1 MLSVAPE
8 HAAARQLLASLLA
21 ERNEFADAEVLL
33 IGLLRDYPE
42 DAGLYGRYSRLMLR
56 TLHLDKAEQLA
67 REGLRYDPDDNECL
81 LALAL
86 CETARGGARAN
97 EGLQKLIAG
106 HPESM
111 STVHALVVA
120 LVDGGRIDEAHRIA
134 QQAMRADP
142 ANEHLVSMVRELR
155 IQNHWSLKPL
165 WPLRKWGWGAS
176 AAMWIGSHRRL
187 AWAPEHRARTLWPG
201 RADIA
206 RVRDLQLGMA
216 ATHQAHP
223 VTHRDPR
230 LAELEVQLLRDPL
243 NAPARLEYARLLL
256 AVDDEPAALQQYEVA
271 RKLGG
276 TPLLEEFEALRAPP
290 PAVPATR

>member
-1 MLSVAPE
+1 MDEQPSSADAFGQQAFYFIERRRLADAKRVLKDGLSQFPQDPDLLYYGAQVEWLDDENDAAEGTVKQVLSVAPE
-8 HAAARQLLASLLA
+8 HGPARQLLASLLA

-176 AAMWIGSHRRL
+176 AAMWIGSIVVLRGLRNT
-187 AWAPEHRARTLWPG
+187 APELYG
-201 RADIA
+201 
-206 RVRDLQLGMA
+206 
-216 ATHQAHP
+216 P
-223 VTHRDPR
+223 VALT
-230 LAELEVQLLRDPL
+230 
-243 NAPARLEYARLLL
+243 LL
-256 AVDDEPAALQQYEVA
+256 AYVIYSWVWP
-271 RKLGG
+271 
-276 TPLLEEFEALRAPP
+276 PLIRRIL
-290 PAVPATR
+290 